1 MTFVDSVKT
10 CLAKYADFSGRA
22 TRSEY
27 WWFYLA
33 FILFYIAGL
42 VLAGILSSISETL
55 GMIGFGIVALGA
67 LGFIL
72 PSLAAGVRRLHDV
85 DKSGW
90 FLLIGLIPIVGLVLL
105 YFFVIPGTPGDNRFG
120 PAPAN

>member
-1 MTFVDSVKT
+1 MTFMDAVKT
-10 CLAKYADFSGRA
+10 CFGKYADFSGRA

-33 FILFYIAGL
+33 FIIFYIVGL
-42 VLAGILSSISETL
+42 VLGGILASVSETL
-55 GMIGFGIVALGA
+55 GMIVMGIVVLGA
-67 LGFIL
+67 LGFLL

-90 FLLIGLIPIVGLVLL
+90 FMLIGLIPLVGLVLL

-120 PAPAN
+120 PPPAN

>member
-90 FLLIGLIPIVGLVLL
+90 FLLLGLIPIVGLVLL

-120 PAPAN
+120 APPAN

>member
-67 LGFIL
+67 LGFLL

-85 DKSGW
+85 DKSG
-90 FLLIGLIPIVGLVLL
+90 
-105 YFFVIPGTPGDNRFG
+105 
-120 PAPAN
+120 

>member
-10 CLAKYADFSGRA
+10 CLSKYVDFKGRA

-33 FILFYIAGL
+33 FLLIYIALTTLSGITGSSIFAM
-42 VLAGILSSISETL
+42 LAGILSL
-55 GMIGFGIVALGA
+55 GVL
-67 LGFIL
+67 L
-72 PSLAAGVRRLHDV
+72 PQLAAGVRRMHDV

-90 FLLIGLIPIVGLVLL
+90 FLLIPFYNL
-105 YFFVIPGTPGDNRFG
+105 YLSVIPGTPGDNRFG
-120 PAPAN
+120 PPPAN

>member
-33 FILFYIAGL
+33 FIFFYIAGL
-42 VLAGILSSISETL
+42 VLSCILSSISETL

-90 FLLIGLIPIVGLVLL
+90 FLLLGLIPIVGLVLL

-120 PAPAN
+120 APPAN

>member
-10 CLAKYADFSGRA
+10 CLSKYATFSGRA

-33 FILFYIAGL
+33 FLLAYIAL
-42 VLAGILSSISETL
+42 SILAGVTGSMVFGLLAMVLS
-55 GMIGFGIVALGA
+55 LGA
-67 LGFIL
+67 LL
-72 PSLAAGVRRLHDV
+72 PQLAAGVRRMHDV

-90 FLLIGLIPIVGLVLL
+90 FLLVPFYNL
-105 YFFVIPGTPGDNRFG
+105 YLSVIPGTPGENRFG
-120 PAPAN
+120 APPEN

>member
-55 GMIGFGIVALGA
+55 GMICFGIVALGA

-90 FLLIGLIPIVGLVLL
+90 FLLLGLIPIVGLVLL

-120 PAPAN
+120 APPAN

>member
-33 FILFYIAGL
+33 FILFYMAGL

-90 FLLIGLIPIVGLVLL
+90 FLLLGLIPIVGLVLL

-120 PAPAN
+120 APPAN

>member
-10 CLAKYADFSGRA
+10 CLKKYADFSGRA

-33 FILFYIAGL
+33 FLLAYIGLSMLAAITGSMIFVTLAGL
-42 VLAGILSSISETL
+42 LSLGVL
-55 GMIGFGIVALGA
+55 
-67 LGFIL
+67 L
-72 PSLAAGVRRLHDV
+72 PQLAAGVRRMHDV

-90 FLLIGLIPIVGLVLL
+90 FLLIPFYNL
-105 YFFVIPGTPGDNRFG
+105 YLSVIPGTQGDNRFG
-120 PAPAN
+120 PPPAN

>member
-33 FILFYIAGL
+33 FILFCIAGL

-90 FLLIGLIPIVGLVLL
+90 FLLLGLIPIVGLVLL

-120 PAPAN
+120 APPAN

>member
-1 MTFVDSVKT
+1 MTFVESVKT
-10 CLAKYADFSGRA
+10 CLSKYADFSGRA

-55 GMIGFGIVALGA
+55 GLIGFGIVGIGA

-90 FLLIGLIPIVGLVLL
+90 FLLLGLIPIVGLVLL

>member
-1 MTFVDSVKT
+1 MTFVESVKT
-10 CLAKYADFSGRA
+10 CLSKYADFSGRA

-105 YFFVIPGTPGDNRFG
+105 YFFVIPGTPDDNRFG

>member
-1 MTFVDSVKT
+1 M
-10 CLAKYADFSGRA
+10 
-22 TRSEY
+22 
-27 WWFYLA
+27 
-33 FILFYIAGL
+33 
-42 VLAGILSSISETL
+42 AGILSSISETL

-67 LGFIL
+67 LGFLL

-90 FLLIGLIPIVGLVLL
+90 FLLLGLIPIVGLVLL

-120 PAPAN
+120 APPAN

>member
-90 FLLIGLIPIVGLVLL
+90 FLLLGLIPIVGLVLL
-105 YFFVIPGTPGDNRFG
+105 YFLVIPGTPGDNRFG
-120 PAPAN
+120 APPAN